1 MKKSTLSRVIVL
13 LCLIMLVATS
23 IAQDFQGGI
32 VKYQQTTRY
41 DFAKLF
47 GIDVSQGGRGADFVA
62 SLPTEMQKVNRLVFT
77 LEEAM
82 YGEDPDSQ
90 NEISPNMQS
99 AISHLE
105 YMAPP
110 RVQVIRRYHDLVQH
124 EVTEQIEF
132 MTRQFLLT
140 LPMEKSGWKLT
151 QKLIKVQ
158 NYTCMAA
165 EMQKGDD
172 LITAYF
178 TSELPVSVGPAEYG
192 GLPGLILAVE
202 INGETAYM
210 ATSIVLTKP
219 DPALLAKPDTGKA
232 MTQSDFM
239 TMKAE
244 KEKEWKETRSQRRG
258 TPAGHR

>member
-1 MKKSTLSRVIVL
+1 M
-13 LCLIMLVATS
+13 MFVATS
-23 IAQDFQGGI
+23 TAQDFQGGI

-77 LEEAM
+77 PEKSM

-90 NEISPNMQS
+90 NEISPNLQS

-105 YMAPP
+105 FMAPP
-110 RVQVIRRYHDLVQH
+110 RIQVIQWYHDLAQN
-124 EVTEQIEF
+124 EVTQQIEF

-151 QKLIKVQ
+151 QKLIKIQ

-165 EMQKGDD
+165 EMQQGDD
-172 LITAYF
+172 LITAFF

-210 ATSIVLTKP
+210 ATSITLTEPDEALLLKP
-219 DPALLAKPDTGKA
+219 DEGKA
-232 MTQSDFM
+232 MRQSDFAAM
-239 TMKAE
+239 VAE
-244 KEKEWKETRSQRRG
+244 KEKEWKETRSQGRG